1 MELPGFQMIV
11 WRNREQ
17 AMKTPKVIT
26 DVERQAERQL
36 NLVLRAVRQ
45 QYKRFVSGS
54 AASTAAA
61 QRKFIR
67 NAEKTIES
75 AEDIIAEMKPR
86 IAAVKRSLAGPKRK
100 KKKQVGRK
108 KTRAAAAKKRSASKT
123 RKKKL

>member
-1 MELPGFQMIV
+1 
-11 WRNREQ
+11 
-17 AMKTPKVIT
+17 MKTPKVIVN
-26 DVERQAERQL
+26 VERQAERQL

-45 QYKRFVSGS
+45 QYKRFVSSS

-67 NAEKTIES
+67 NAEKTIDS

-86 IAAVKRSLAGPKRK
+86 IAAVKRSLAGPTRK
-100 KKKQVGRK
+100 KKKVRRK
-108 KTRAAAAKKRSASKT
+108 TTRASATKKRAASKS